1 MRRLGVVSVDEVNF
15 GGTEVLTGQHG
26 DLRWRVLVRGDEQE
40 LFTMIQVHQGPHR
53 VVAGSGFGGLPLF
66 PGQLIHDWAGRT
78 DDLPYFVMTRSD
90 PVIDRVVAITD
101 HGTEIELSIS
111 PVIPRYKLRFAAA
124 GLPDGEA
131 PSRLRAERE
140 GTVIADLDR
149 RMPPRFFPPPG

>member
-40 LFTMIQVHQGPHR
+40 LFTMIQVHQGPRR
-53 VVAGSGFGGLPLF
+53 VVAGSGFGGPPLS
-66 PGQLIHDWAGRT
+66 PGRLISNWRGRT
-78 DDLPYFVMTRSD
+78 DDLPYFVMNRSD

-101 HGTEIELSIS
+101 RGTEVELSMS
-111 PVIPRYKLRFAAA
+111 PVIAPSGLRFSAA
-124 GLPDGEA
+124 GLPEGEA

-140 GTVIADLDR
+140 GTVIVDLDS
-149 RMPPRFFPPPG
+149 RMPLRFFPPAG